1 MNLLD
6 ENIPLDQRDLLR
18 AGGIHCRVVG
28 QDIAQLSLGD
38 DNILVLLHHLKQPAF
53 FTRDEDF
60 FRREHCHPAY
70 GLFWLDVVPEEVAL
84 FVRRVLRHPR
94 FATKASRLG
103 IVARAHHDGLQFWQ
117 LRRVALQR
125 TTWSDRS

>member
-1 MNLLD
+1 VNLLD
-6 ENIPLDQRDLLR
+6 ENIPLDQRDVLR
-18 AGGIHCRVVG
+18 AWGVHCRVVG

-38 DNILVLLHHLKQPAF
+38 DNILVLLHHLKQSAF
-53 FTRDEDF
+53 FTRDADF
-60 FRREHCHPAY
+60 FQRELCHPAY
-70 GLFWLDVVPEEVAL
+70 GLFWQDVAPEEAAL

-103 IVARAHHDGLQFWQ
+103 IVARAHHDGFQFWQ
-117 LRRVALQR
+117 LRRAALQR

>member
-18 AGGIHCRVVG
+18 AWGIRSRVVG
-28 QDIAQLSLGD
+28 QDIARLSIGD
-38 DNILVLLHHLKQPAF
+38 DNILVLLHRLKQPTF

-60 FRREHCHPAY
+60 FQRELCHPAY
-70 GLFWLDVVPEEVAL
+70 GLFWLDVAPEEAAL

-94 FATKASRLG
+94 FATKASRMG
-103 IVARAHHDGLQFWQ
+103 VVARAHHDGLQFWQ
-117 LRRVALQR
+117 RNRPAIQR
-125 TTWSDRS
+125 AAWSDLT